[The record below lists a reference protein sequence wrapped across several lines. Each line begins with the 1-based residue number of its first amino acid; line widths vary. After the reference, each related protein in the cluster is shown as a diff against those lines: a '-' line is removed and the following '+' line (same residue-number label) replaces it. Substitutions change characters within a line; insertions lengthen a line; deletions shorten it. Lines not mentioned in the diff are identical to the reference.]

1 MYLSMNQAAARLGI
15 TRQWLWTLIKNG
27 KITTVCLV
35 GRDVVLVDDL
45 FRLNE
50 KKRKHKIKQQHSN
63 F

>member
-15 TRQWLWTLIKNG
+15 TRQWLWTLIKKG

>member
-15 TRQWLWTLIKNG
+15 TRQWLWTLIKKG

-45 FRLNE
+45 FRINE
-50 KKRKHKIKQQHSN
+50 KNRKHKIKQQHSN

>member
-50 KKRKHKIKQQHSN
+50 KKRKHNIRKEQ
-63 F
+63 

>member
-50 KKRKHKIKQQHSN
+50 KKRKHKIRQQHSN

>member
-1 MYLSMNQAAARLGI
+1 
-15 TRQWLWTLIKNG
+15 
-27 KITTVCLV
+27 V

-50 KKRKHKIKQQHSN
+50 KKRKHKIRQQHSN

>member
-50 KKRKHKIKQQHSN
+50 KKRKQKLRQQHSN

>member
-45 FRLNE
+45 FQLNE
-50 KKRKHKIKQQHSN
+50 KKRKQKLRQQHSN

>member
-50 KKRKHKIKQQHSN
+50 KNRKHKIKQQHSN

>member
-15 TRQWLWTLIKNG
+15 TRQWLWTLIKKG

-35 GRDVVLVDDL
+35 GRDVVLVDEL

-50 KKRKHKIKQQHSN
+50 KKRKQKLRQQHSN

>member
-45 FRLNE
+45 FQINE
-50 KKRKHKIKQQHSN
+50 KKRKQKLRQQHSN

>member
-15 TRQWLWTLIKNG
+15 TRQWLWTLIKKG

-45 FRLNE
+45 FRINE
-50 KKRKHKIKQQHSN
+50 KRRKKASK
-63 F
+63 